1 MNADEQQTF
10 EYVLDT
16 LDIPEPD
23 QTTKEKIMKAV
34 YFLTVAKEV
43 GAFNASIPIT
53 LFSAAWAL
61 WPVTCRPKATARPL
75 S

>member
-1 MNADEQQTF
+1 MNNDEEQMF
-10 EYVLDT
+10 EHVLDT

-43 GAFNASIPIT
+43 GAFQASIPVT
-53 LFSAAWAL
+53 LFVDS
-61 WPVTCRPKATARPL
+61 TDD
-75 S
+75 

>member
-1 MNADEQQTF
+1 MNEDEQQTF

-23 QTTKEKIMKAV
+23 PTTKEKIMKAV

-53 LFSAAWAL
+53 LFHDS
-61 WPVTCRPKATARPL
+61 T
-75 S
+75 SE